1 VLHSSPT
8 VHGAGVV
15 VFGDE
20 ADFASL
26 LCTIRR
32 LYDGPPFEG
41 NLEEF
46 LYDFAYDVDSARSGS
61 RTPLP
66 AGHGRPPDERYN
78 WVLRLWPR
86 FLMNVG
92 MLRVAAGF
100 HPTSKGD
107 QSNLYALEQ
116 CAEDALLSCGT
127 VAGREALDWL
137 DRFMDPPPSYLAEF
151 VSEIEARYVGV
162 SGKTR
167 FARLPEFLRMLSP
180 FSKEYEDFEQRVR
193 AKAINGQ
200 SERSHPAW
208 KGFPEFEW

>member
-1 VLHSSPT
+1 MLYSNPT
-8 VHGAGVV
+8 VHGAGII

-26 LCTIRR
+26 LRTIRG

-46 LYDFAYDVDSARSGS
+46 LYDFAHDVDSASSGG

-66 AGHGRPPDERYN
+66 AGHCGPRDERYN

-86 FLMNVG
+86 FLMNIG
-92 MLRVAAGF
+92 MLRVSAGF
-100 HPTSKGD
+100 HPTRKRD

-116 CAEDALLSCGT
+116 CAEDALLSYDA
-127 VAGREALDWL
+127 VAGGEALDWL
-137 DRFMDPPPSYLAEF
+137 NCFMDPPSSYLVQF
-151 VSEIEARYVGV
+151 VTEIEARYVSV

-167 FARLPEFLRMLSP
+167 FARLPEFLRMLST
-180 FSKEYEDFEQRVR
+180 FSKEYQDFEQQMTTQV
-193 AKAINGQ
+193 INGG
-200 SERSHPAW
+200 SERTHRGW
-208 KGFPEFEW
+208 KDFPEFEW

>member
-1 VLHSSPT
+1 MLYSTPT
-8 VHGAGVV
+8 VHGAGIIL
-15 VFGDE
+15 FGDE
-20 ADFASL
+20 GDFAIL
-26 LCTIRR
+26 LHTIRN
-32 LYDGPPFEG
+32 LYDGPPSEG

-66 AGHGRPPDERYN
+66 AGHCKPRDERYN

-107 QSNLYALEQ
+107 QSSLYALEQ
-116 CAEDALLSCGT
+116 CAEDALLSYGPA
-127 VAGREALDWL
+127 AGREALDWL
-137 DRFMDPPPSYLAEF
+137 NCFMDPPSSYLVQF
-151 VSEIEARYVGV
+151 VTEIEARYVRV

-167 FARLPEFLRMLSP
+167 FARLPEFLRMLST
-180 FSKEYEDFEQRVR
+180 FSKEYQDFEQQMPTR
-193 AKAINGQ
+193 ASNRG
-200 SERSHPAW
+200 SERNHLGW
-208 KGFPEFEW
+208 KDFPEFEW